1 MDPVPF
7 NALAVQDAPLKDQLI
22 AAIARV
28 VERGWY
34 VLGEELA
41 AFEHAFAP
49 IAGCS
54 EAVGVGNGTDALRL
68 ALQAVGVGAGDEV
81 VTVSHTATFTAL
93 AISMLGARPVFC
105 DIDPRTF
112 TMDPTGLDAVVNSRT
127 KAIVPVHLY
136 GQAAALDE
144 IVALASLRGVPV
156 VEDCAQAHGA
166 LYSGRPVGSFG
177 ACAAFSFYPTKNLGA
192 LGDGGAVTTSDPD
205 VAARVRRLRNGG
217 QEDRYRHVERGVNS
231 RLDEVQAAALLVKL
245 ARLDS
250 ATTERRVL
258 AAVYDQSLEGV
269 TLPLEV
275 EGRRHVYHLYVFRH
289 PRRDALAEHLKEQEI
304 GTQVHYPI
312 PVHRQPAYVELGIP
326 DGTLPETERAAAEVL
341 SLPLFPRLTSAQ
353 QRRVIEAVN
362 AFTTASDPTTASE
375 PTAASDPA

>member
-34 VLGEELA
+34 VLGEELS

-49 IAGCS
+49 IAGCT

-105 DIDPRTF
+105 DIDARTF
-112 TMDPTGLDAVVNSRT
+112 TMDPAGLDAVVNSRT

-166 LYSGRPVGSFG
+166 LYAGRPVGSFG

-192 LGDGGAVTTSDPD
+192 LGDGGAVTTSDPEL
-205 VAARVRRLRNGG
+205 AARVRRLRNGG
-217 QEDRYRHVERGVNS
+217 QEERNRHVERGVNS
-231 RLDEVQAAALLVKL
+231 RLDEVQAAALSVKL
-245 ARLDS
+245 TRLES

-258 AAVYDQSLEGV
+258 AAVYDQSLKGV
-269 TLPLEV
+269 TLPLEA
-275 EGRRHVYHLYVFRH
+275 EGRRHVYHLYVIRH
-289 PRRDALAEHLKEQEI
+289 PRRDALAEHLKAQEI
-304 GTQVHYPI
+304 GTQIHYPI
-312 PVHRQPAYVELGIP
+312 PVHRQPAYLELGIR

-341 SLPLFPRLTSAQ
+341 SLPLFPRLASSQ
-353 QRRVIEAVN
+353 QWRVIEAVN
-362 AFTTASDPTTASE
+362 AFTNTASDA
-375 PTAASDPA
+375 